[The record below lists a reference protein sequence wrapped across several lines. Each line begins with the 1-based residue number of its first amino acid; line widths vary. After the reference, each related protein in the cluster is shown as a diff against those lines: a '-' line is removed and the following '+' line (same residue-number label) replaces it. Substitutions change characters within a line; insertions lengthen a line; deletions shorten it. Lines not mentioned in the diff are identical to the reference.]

1 MTLYIVATPIGN
13 LKDITLRALE
23 VLKEVDFILC
33 EDTRKT
39 KKLLTHYDIHKPLM
53 AFHQHSLKNVFEKIS
68 VLLKSGKNLALVT
81 EAGTPGISDPGGKLI
96 SFLVEQD
103 FPKASLMTPP
113 TNGFRIAK
121 LAIRKPSI
129 IPIPGP
135 SALTAAL
142 SIAGVA
148 SNQFLFLGFPPAKK
162 GRKKYFNRLAEL
174 NEEFPDVLYESPH
187 RFLKTLDNLIAVL
200 GEDKKIIVCRELTK
214 IYEEIFRGSLKK
226 ARAHFKNEIKG
237 EFVLIIN

>member
-121 LAIRKPSI
+121 LAIRK
-129 IPIPGP
+129 
-135 SALTAAL
+135 
-142 SIAGVA
+142 
-148 SNQFLFLGFPPAKK
+148 
-162 GRKKYFNRLAEL
+162 
-174 NEEFPDVLYESPH
+174 
-187 RFLKTLDNLIAVL
+187 
-200 GEDKKIIVCRELTK
+200 
-214 IYEEIFRGSLKK
+214 
-226 ARAHFKNEIKG
+226 
-237 EFVLIIN
+237 